1 MCVKH
6 GAQCKSAPFNLK
18 LEAHDAILVT
28 RLYVQVL
35 KTLFLSERHNNCV
48 CSPPLPLPPDM
59 CGVCVCVC
67 VCGVMMLQLVS
78 VVMNQVDGSNFK
90 CHSTHRASC
99 LQTMSPKRR
108 HLSTEKASLHTME
121 SICDMLG
128 FVLIII

>member
-67 VCGVMMLQLVS
+67 VWRDDAATCFSSHESGGWKQLQVP
-78 VVMNQVDGSNFK
+78 Q
-90 CHSTHRASC
+90 HPPRI
-99 LQTMSPKRR
+99 
-108 HLSTEKASLHTME
+108 LSANH
-121 SICDMLG
+121 
-128 FVLIII
+128 VP